1 MSTKDSN
8 YKREVKLSDEALKRF
23 RTVEG
28 TTFKGLSEM
37 AALIVET
44 MEGSSE
50 KRSGPKTARFFF
62 GVHVLCVMTADGGCY
77 CYDGKAGVC
86 RPCTGE
92 ELSSH

>member
-1 MSTKDSN
+1 MSTKDAN

-23 RTVEG
+23 RTVEDP
-28 TTFKGLSEM
+28 TFKGLDEM

-44 MEGSSE
+44 MEGSS
-50 KRSGPKTARFFF
+50 KGSGNVKTARYYF

-86 RPCTGE
+86 RPCTGN